1 MIPVEVQ
8 TYVILPIF
16 IFFARIADVSFGTLR
31 IIFIS
36 RGLKYLA
43 PIVGFFEISIWLMA
57 ISQVLTNMGHYSAFL
72 AYALG
77 FAVGNFVGIL
87 IEEKVAM
94 GVSVIRI
101 ITQYSAFDLIEYLK
115 SSGFRTTSTEA
126 QGQYGNVSIIYTVI
140 KRKQIPEVL
149 GILKEYNPN
158 AFYTIEDVRSAG
170 GSFAQVAPK
179 PVRGVGRFSRKAK

>member
-101 ITQYSAFDLIEYLK
+101 ITPHSAFDLIEYLK

-149 GILKEYNPN
+149 NILKEYNPN
-158 AFYTIEDVRSAG
+158 AFYTIEDIRSAS